1 MHSIRNDH
9 QYDEKYDI
17 KIEFWNNNKNS
28 TNRDLQN
35 YIDSCHKESEIRAAY
50 PEQRNA
56 NLNNV
61 ANITVNSDGITPHKK

>member
-1 MHSIRNDH
+1 M
-9 QYDEKYDI
+9 K
-17 KIEFWNNNKNS
+17 
-28 TNRDLQN
+28 N
-35 YIDSCHKESEIRAAY
+35 YIDSYHTESEIRAAY